1 MKNVNIEENKNA
13 VAYMRFSSYNQDEN
27 SIEYQRGAI
36 HAYCKQRGYV
46 IVKEYVDEAYTA
58 TNDRRPAFQQM
69 VQDAQNKPEWAS
81 VMVFDLNRFARNNKD
96 ANNYTALLEDHD
108 IRLVSVTQD
117 FGDTIE
123 GFLIRG
129 ILNLINEYYSRVNSK
144 HTHAGLKN
152 KAEKG
157 IHCGGIPPLGYD
169 VDQNQMLVINNEEAK
184 IVKKIFT
191 MYLQNYSYAQIADAL
206 NEEGYKTK
214 SGNPFNKNSFS
225 TILRQEKYTGTY
237 TWNKLRQKNSKGQRN
252 SHAQKPLDKQV
263 RIEEGCPVI
272 IPMEQFQQV
281 QDMMADRQNGV
292 SHSKCKHHYMLS
304 GLGFLKCAECGSMMI
319 GTMRKS
325 HNDDYVAYYCP
336 NHKKKE
342 CSVKEIKGESL
353 EKTVAKLL
361 ARDLFNRDDFR
372 EISKE
377 LKKNDESKSIEA
389 KIQGNDRAKKNV
401 LKAVCEHYDESLTK
415 KLSVLA
421 TEKVALQRKL
431 ALAESQVSAINEEN
445 SREICNEF
453 ARYLMKSRDSEVKT
467 YLAKMIHEIT
477 VSNDSVSIT
486 MNEF

>member
-1 MKNVNIEENKNA
+1 MKDTNVQNNKA

-36 HAYCKQRGYV
+36 HAYCKQHGYS

-108 IRLVSVTQD
+108 ICLISVTQD

-129 ILNLINEYYSRVNSK
+129 ILNLINEYFSRVNSK

-157 IHCGGIPPLGYD
+157 IHCGGVPPLGYD
-169 VDQNQMLVINNEEAK
+169 VSSDKKLVINANEAE

-191 MYLQNYSYAQIADAL
+191 MFEQNYSYAQIADTL
-206 NEEGYKTK
+206 NSEGYKTK
-214 SGNPFNKNSFS
+214 TGKPFNKNSFS
-225 TILRQEKYTGTY
+225 SILHQEKYTGLY
-237 TWNKLRQKNSKGQRN
+237 TWNKIRQKNSQGVRN
-252 SHAQKPLDKQV
+252 SHAFKPIEKQV
-263 RIEEGCPVI
+263 RIDDACPVI
-272 IPMEQFQQV
+272 IPAEQFERV
-281 QDMMADRQNGV
+281 QNMIASRQNGV
-292 SHSKCKHHYMLS
+292 AASKSKNHYML
-304 GLGFLKCAECGSMMI
+304 GRLNFLKCAECGANMI
-319 GTMRKS
+319 GAVRQS
-325 HNDDYVAYYCP
+325 HGNRYIVYYCP

-342 CSVKEIKGESL
+342 CPTKEIQGAPL
-353 EKTVAKLL
+353 EKMVAKLL
-361 ARDLFNRDDFR
+361 AKDLFQRDDLKT
-372 EISKE
+372 ISQE
-377 LKKNDESKSIEA
+377 LKKNDEYKAIEA
-389 KIQGNDRAKKNV
+389 KLHGNEKAKRNV
-401 LKAVCEHYDESLTK
+401 LKAVCASYDESLTK
-415 KLSVLA
+415 KLQTLS

-431 ALAESQVSAINEEN
+431 ALAEVQISGIDEEN
-445 SREICNEF
+445 KKEVCKEF

-486 MNEF
+486 LNEF